1 MKQNFST
8 MNEVTK
14 VDEFCFHCYN
24 NNTNNDDNNKKLQQQ
39 PGPNNLL
46 SHNPVYPQSLTRPI
60 NNTLSEAVSCKFRTE
75 TIVNRQ

>member
-24 NNTNNDDNNKKLQQQ
+24 NNNNTNNDNNKKLQQQ
-39 PGPNNLL
+39 PGRNNLL
-46 SHNPVYPQSLTRPI
+46 SNNPVYPQSLTRPI
-60 NNTLSEAVSCKFRTE
+60 NNTHFQKLFHESFEP
-75 TIVNRQ
+75 NLL